1 VSSFNKLSYRLGVAA
16 FLLMTSFTWPGEAI
30 AAQLSLTWSD
40 SSIDEV
46 GFAIERSPETAG
58 TFAEIAETGSGVTG
72 YVDVTV
78 ADGTTYCYRVRAF
91 NTAAYSDYSNMACGA
106 TAQALGLT
114 VVKMDAGSGTVISTP
129 SGIICGATCSGTF
142 PGGTPVSLTATAA
155 TGSTFSGWSG
165 GGCTGTGPCT
175 VTLTS
180 TTTVIATFAAS
191 QSVGLT
197 VSKSGTGSGTV
208 SSTPAGIMCGTTCSA
223 SYPSGTSVALTAVV
237 PAGSTFTGW
246 SGACSGSGSCSVTL
260 MSATTVTATFTQ
272 QYHRPRPSPS
282 AYRARAR

>member
-106 TAQALGLT
+106 TARALGLT
-114 VVKMDAGSGTVISTP
+114 VVKMDAGSGTRDQHPVRDHLRGDLLGDLSRRHAGKP
-129 SGIICGATCSGTF
+129 HRH
-142 PGGTPVSLTATAA
+142 GGDRLHVL
-155 TGSTFSGWSG
+155 
-165 GGCTGTGPCT
+165 
-175 VTLTS
+175 
-180 TTTVIATFAAS
+180 
-191 QSVGLT
+191 GLERRRLH
-197 VSKSGTGSGTV
+197 G
-208 SSTPAGIMCGTTCSA
+208 
-223 SYPSGTSVALTAVV
+223 
-237 PAGSTFTGW
+237 
-246 SGACSGSGSCSVTL
+246 
-260 MSATTVTATFTQ
+260 
-272 QYHRPRPSPS
+272 HRPLHGDPDLDNHRHSHVRRVAVRRPH
-282 AYRARAR
+282 RQQVGDW